1 MSHKDI
7 LFAKNDFWIHY
18 YDKLNQSIKLWTGRR
33 DLFTTASL
41 TVTIGFLTAYI
52 MIKTSNAASS
62 MFEELLIPVL
72 PLIALVVVIRLF
84 ILTCIAYA
92 WIQRS
97 VLLAKKIEI
106 LILQGDSTALRELL
120 TFDHNRYGL
129 IKTRKIVRDTLL
141 MGHLY
146 VFIMLSPFAFYA
158 IFTAGYCVKLISC
171 ILFASYLLLE
181 IYLFAKY
188 PYLKQHPNYK
198 KFEDLGTKQSH

>member
-120 TFDHNRYGL
+120 TFDHDEYGL
-129 IKTRKIVRDTLL
+129 IKTRKVVADTLF

-146 VFIMLSPFAFYA
+146 IFIVLIPVALYA
-158 IFTAGYCVKLISC
+158 ILTAGYCVMLVSC
-171 ILFASYLLLE
+171 ILFAGYLLWE
-181 IYLFAKY
+181 IYWFAKY

-198 KFEDLGTKQSH
+198 KFEALGMK

>member
-1 MSHKDI
+1 MWAD
-7 LFAKNDFWIHY
+7 
-18 YDKLNQSIKLWTGRR
+18 GR
-33 DLFTTASL
+33 DLFTIASL

-97 VLLAKKIEI
+97 VLLTKKIEI

-120 TFDHNRYGL
+120 TFDHNVYGL
-129 IKTRKIVRDTLL
+129 IETRKIVVDTLL
-141 MGHLY
+141 MGHAY
-146 VFIMLSPFAFYA
+146 IFIMLIPVAFHV
-158 IFTAGYCVKLISC
+158 I
-171 ILFASYLLLE
+171 
-181 IYLFAKY
+181 
-188 PYLKQHPNYK
+188 
-198 KFEDLGTKQSH
+198 